1 VKKKHLTTN
10 MDEIKG
16 HVGDKE
22 RLAHDRTKLAVQ
34 RNLLAIER
42 TFTAWIR
49 TGIGA
54 VAGGIAVAKLVVIPE
69 YPWATQTI
77 GALFTMAG
85 AVIFIV
91 AIWRYYRGRFKLR
104 LIGVKTISKWLIGL
118 LAVVLFLSAVAA
130 FVMLI
135 LT

>member
-1 VKKKHLTTN
+1 MK
-10 MDEIKG
+10 EIKE

-34 RNLLAIER
+34 RNLLAVER

-54 VAGGIAVAKLVVIPE
+54 VAGGLAIAKLIIVPD
-69 YPWATQTI
+69 YPWATQSI
-77 GALFTMAG
+77 GAMFTLAG
-85 AVIFIV
+85 AAIFVV

-104 LIGVKTISKWLIGL
+104 LKGVRTISKWLIGL
-118 LAVVLFLSAVAA
+118 LAAVLFFAAIAA
-130 FVMLI
+130 FVLLV

>member
-1 VKKKHLTTN
+1 
-10 MDEIKG
+10 MEEIKE

-34 RNLLAIER
+34 RNLLAVER

-77 GALFTMAG
+77 GAMFTAAG
-85 AVIFIV
+85 AVIFVV
-91 AIWRYYRGRFKLR
+91 AIWRYYRGRFKLQLKGIR
-104 LIGVKTISKWLIGL
+104 TISKSLVGL
-118 LAVVLFLSAVAA
+118 LAGVLFLAAIAA
-130 FVMLI
+130 FVMLL

>member
-1 VKKKHLTTN
+1 MKKHLATN
-10 MDEIKG
+10 MEEIKE

-34 RNLLAIER
+34 RNVLAVER

-54 VAGGIAVAKLVVIPE
+54 VAGGLGIAKLIVIPE
-69 YPWATQTI
+69 YPWATRTI
-77 GALFTMAG
+77 GAAFTLAG
-85 AVIFIV
+85 AGIFVV
-91 AIWRYYRGRFKLR
+91 AIWRYYRGRYQLR
-104 LIGVKTISKWLIGL
+104 IKGVRIISKWLIGL
-118 LAVVLFLSAVAA
+118 LAVILFAGATAA
-130 FVMLI
+130 FVFLV